1 MLIPRRRSLGVNL
14 DGRSYVLELDV
25 AGFPIEAVEAVVVE
39 EEAVAIEVVEVPLL
53 TELRE
58 LKLVLGVAA
67 PLPFGRS
74 PPVG

>member
-1 MLIPRRRSLGVNL
+1 M
-14 DGRSYVLELDV
+14 
-25 AGFPIEAVEAVVVE
+25 PIEAVEAVVVE
-39 EEAVAIEVVEVPLL
+39 EEAVAIKVVEVPLM

-58 LKLVLGVAA
+58 LKLVLRVAA